1 MDIADLGKK
10 ITQLFKKYKYAIL
23 VLVVGLGLML
33 IPERSEEPTT
43 EPIEIDHRETTS
55 LNDRLAEILSTI
67 DGAGKVEV
75 LLSVRA
81 GEETVYQTNN
91 NITSNGENQTSQI
104 TTVMITTADKSDT
117 GLVRQVNPPIY
128 LGAIIVCQGAD
139 SPSVRLS
146 IINAVSDATGLGAD
160 QISVLKMK

>member
-10 ITQLFKKYKYAIL
+10 AKLLFKKYKYAVL
-23 VLVVGLGLML
+23 VLLVGLGLML
-33 IPERSEEPTT
+33 IPERSEEPAA
-43 EPIEIDHRETTS
+43 EPVEIDRHETAS
-55 LNDRLAEILSTI
+55 LNDRLEGILSTI
-67 DGAGKVEV
+67 EGAGKVEV

-81 GEETVYQTNN
+81 GEETVFQTNN
-91 NITSNGENQTSQI
+91 NISSNGENQTSQI
-104 TTVMITTADKSDT
+104 TTVMITTSNKDET
-117 GLVRQVNPPIY
+117 GLIRQVNPPIY
-128 LGAIIVCQGAD
+128 LGAIVVCQGAD